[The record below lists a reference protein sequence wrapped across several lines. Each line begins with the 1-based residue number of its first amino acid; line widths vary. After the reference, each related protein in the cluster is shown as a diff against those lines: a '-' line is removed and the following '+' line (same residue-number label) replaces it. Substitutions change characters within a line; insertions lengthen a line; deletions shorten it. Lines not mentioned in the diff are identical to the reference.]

1 MTTPNETDSKVA
13 SKLAS
18 ASINSALVARKTKE
32 TDVSIFIDIRPPGGV
47 QVIAVST
54 GIGFL
59 DHMMEALA
67 KHAKWSLDA
76 SCKGDL
82 HIDDHHTT
90 EDTALALGQ
99 AFKKALGDAKGIRRF
114 GSAYAPLDEALS
126 RTVLDI
132 SGRPFCHAQLELRR
146 PSIGTLST
154 EMIPHFFQSFAA
166 AAGVTLHVDVL
177 RGENDHHRAE
187 SAFKSFALAL
197 RQATELTGGNDVPST
212 KGVLEGF

>member
-1 MTTPNETDSKVA
+1 MATVQEPQLTNTSPF
-13 SKLAS
+13 
-18 ASINSALVARKTKE
+18 SALVQRKTKE
-32 TDVSIFIDIRPPGGV
+32 TDVAIHIDIRPLNGV
-47 QVIAVST
+47 QAITVAT

-59 DHMMEALA
+59 DHMIEALA
-67 KHAKWSLDA
+67 KHAKWSLAA

-90 EDTALALGQ
+90 EDVALALGQ

-114 GSAYAPLDEALS
+114 GYAYAPLDEALS

-132 SGRPFCHAQLELRR
+132 SGRPFCHADLGLRR
-146 PSIGTLST
+146 PSIGALST
-154 EMIPHFFQSFAA
+154 EMIPHFFQSFAN

-177 RGENDHHRAE
+177 RGENDHHRSEA
-187 SAFKSFALAL
+187 AFKSFALAL
-197 RQATELTGGNDVPST
+197 RQAVELTGGNDVPST